1 MKLIKTSLTFICL
14 AAYVQVISLFSF
26 DVAKRYYPFFN
37 KLDPDNVFMVLVI
50 HHILQALITLLVM
63 IVISKLMN
71 IRFKDFGFNFN
82 QFKYSIV
89 FVSVFLGVWILIQAV
104 VGIYLIKG
112 HGVSPGFTFPLNSR
126 NYIGYILFEVLLSG
140 TSEEIM
146 FRSLVI
152 TVMLSLWGKY
162 FSNRKRLS
170 IIVIAASA
178 IIFMFAHINFSLFP
192 FKITHFDI
200 LQQLTCLASGLCH
213 GYLFIKT
220 KSIAGCM
227 IAHNLLNG
235 IITLMV
241 LLFVFSFN

>member
-1 MKLIKTSLTFICL
+1 ML
-14 AAYVQVISLFSF
+14 AIF
-26 DVAKRYYPFFN
+26 
-37 KLDPDNVFMVLVI
+37 
-50 HHILQALITLLVM
+50 
-63 IVISKLMN
+63 VISKLLN

-82 QFKYSIV
+82 KFKYSIV
-89 FVSVFLGVWILIQAV
+89 FVSVFLGVWILIQAA
-104 VGIYLIKG
+104 VGIYLIKE
-112 HGVSPGFTFPLNSR
+112 HGVSPDFTFPLNSR
-126 NYIGYILFEVLLSG
+126 NYIGYLLFEVLLSG

-200 LQQLTCLASGLCH
+200 LQQLTCLASGLCY

-235 IITLMV
+235 IITLMQ
-241 LLFVFSFN
+241 LLFVLSFS